1 MSSSNIVTVSEGIS
15 GEVEVVA
22 KATRRRFSAEYKL
35 KILRAAEACTRP
47 GEIGALLRREGLYGS
62 NITTWREQQRKGA
75 LAGLGQKKRGPAPA
89 EKNPLAVTV
98 AVQEQEIVRL
108 TARAERAE
116 ALVELQKKVS
126 EILGIALTRH
136 GETD

>member
-1 MSSSNIVTVSEGIS
+1 MSSSNVVTGPEEIVR
-15 GEVEVVA
+15 EVEVVA

-35 KILRAAEACTRP
+35 KILRAAEAGTKP

-62 NITTWREQQRKGA
+62 NITTWRAQQRKGA
-75 LAGLGQKKRGPAPA
+75 LAGLAQKPRGPAPV
-89 EKNPLAVTV
+89 EKNPLLATV
-98 AVQEQEIVRL
+98 AAQEQAIVRL

-116 ALVELQKKVS
+116 ALVDLQKKVS